1 MHKRN
6 CWPHLTVLWTAHMTQ
21 KNLPLLNTGDRHL
34 FLIDMLNMKKK
45 LTHFEKVCG
54 LHSARKSILN
64 ASFLF
69 LFQNPNFQFPK
80 WLNAASQH
88 HSWNT
93 LNTAHKEKQNS
104 CLCHTPWKLYLK
116 KSPNKLVT
124 ELATVRPQ
132 MRLKKFRELKYTFP
146 IMSVNP
152 T

>member
-1 MHKRN
+1 MHNRN

-21 KNLPLLNTGDRHL
+21 KNLPLLNTGDRHP

-54 LHSARKSILN
+54 LHSAHKSILN

-116 KSPNKLVT
+116 N
-124 ELATVRPQ
+124 RPISWLQ
-132 MRLKKFRELKYTFP
+132 SWRELGHKCASKNPGKLNTFP